1 MQAQPTIAV
10 VGGSLT
16 GPALALL
23 LVKQGFEDVN
33 VFESAGAAQ
42 SRAGGVLGLD
52 LQSLAVLDSI
62 GIGQD
67 EVVPFTSER
76 VVSVKYV
83 DRHEEGRVQRLYPGR
98 NSTWSMLHQAL
109 DSRLPAGMLQPGH
122 KVVGLDG
129 TELQFSDGSASLAD
143 LVVFADGRGSTG
155 RKLLQPKRTLSYS
168 GVFAHR
174 GQVAYDPE
182 QIRDFVRFIP
192 PTGTQLNVFPVFT
205 AEGLGLDWTFY
216 ERATTEQFRQWFGG
230 SPTSRMFVLPHQI
243 TDEGREQ
250 ADEAVDRV
258 FPPMI
263 ADIVHKTGSHARQ
276 AVPLLDIDPPRRMT
290 NGSSMLIG
298 DALAPVYPHTA
309 RGLNNGLDQAF
320 TLATTLGQLRKYGG
334 DVPTGLKGWE
344 AKQLPRVRDT
354 LELGKKLV
362 GEAGL

>member
-1 MQAQPTIAV
+1 
-10 VGGSLT
+10 
-16 GPALALL
+16 
-23 LVKQGFEDVN
+23 
-33 VFESAGAAQ
+33 
-42 SRAGGVLGLD
+42 
-52 LQSLAVLDSI
+52 
-62 GIGQD
+62 
-67 EVVPFTSER
+67 
-76 VVSVKYV
+76 
-83 DRHEEGRVQRLYPGR
+83 
-98 NSTWSMLHQAL
+98 MLHQAL

-230 SPTSRMFVLPHQI
+230 SPTSRMF
-243 TDEGREQ
+243 
-250 ADEAVDRV
+250 
-258 FPPMI
+258 